1 MGHVRKDI
9 AVPLH
14 SDNILTETAADVNT
28 NLQYLRQKSEN
39 FSARLPGL
47 LYSFAQA
54 EKKYSFSL
62 QRILK
67 VSRHFLHGLPSGERR
82 LFKCSARRLSIRRCF
97 ILFTILCHAAPYFFR
112 LSAAAAYAD
121 FMQAKPYRPVPPFL
135 SGF

>member
-47 LYSFAQA
+47 FYSFAHP
-54 EKKYSFSL
+54 EKKYSFLL
-62 QRILK
+62 QRILRPF
-67 VSRHFLHGLPSGERR
+67 RHFLHGLPLRERR
-82 LFKCSARRLSIRRCF
+82 LFKCLATQRSIHRCF
-97 ILFTILCHAAPYFFR
+97 NIFVISHK
-112 LSAAAAYAD
+112 D
-121 FMQAKPYRPVPPFL
+121 VP
-135 SGF
+135 